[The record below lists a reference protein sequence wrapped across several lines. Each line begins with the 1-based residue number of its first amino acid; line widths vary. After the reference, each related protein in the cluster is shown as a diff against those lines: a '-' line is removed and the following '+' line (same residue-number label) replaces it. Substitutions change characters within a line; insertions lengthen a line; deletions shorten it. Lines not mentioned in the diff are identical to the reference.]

1 MNLLGYDEEEENDGG
16 NKKSRKVVL
25 FSIIG
30 CTILLVILLLL
41 IVYISYLDSKKLKVY
56 IDDKQIKIS
65 NTLFRYGNDGQIEYV
80 SIKELASMV
89 GYTYFNG
96 EYGAYTEEKNSC
108 YIQNDNESVSF
119 VADSN
124 VMKKYINPSI
134 VEGDTTKK
142 ETSSSST
149 TKNTVTNTP
158 SIEIF
163 DIDSEVK
170 LYDEILYLPWDL
182 ASKSFNIYIVRD
194 GMKVKIYT
202 LQTMATVYDNKA
214 KQLGY
219 DGISTE
225 FKNVRALINNMLIVV
240 KDGQYGV
247 LDISKNFDVIVGKK
261 YDNLEY
267 IQNTQEFIV
276 TANGNVGLLSS
287 TGQTK
292 ITPNSKYT
300 SIELLD
306 VQKDLYIVKQ
316 NEKYGVLNG
325 DGKAI
330 VPADFDKIGI
340 NNTNAIGV
348 NNSKLLFNNL
358 IPVEKDGKWGFYD
371 ITGNYKLKASY
382 EQIGYKKQESD
393 EASVKDTIV
402 IPKELGVEGIII
414 SLDGR
419 YGVIDTEGKIII
431 ACACSKIYA
440 STSLGETT
448 YYYEIGRTKANL
460 EELISQ
466 NVNTNQDNTNNNH
479 TEENGNSGNSGATNT
494 VDNQNTVQN

>member
-25 FSIIG
+25 FSISG

-170 LYDEILYLPWDL
+170 LYDEILYLPWNL

-202 LQTMATVYDNKA
+202 LQTMATVYDKLPTRERCNS
-214 KQLGY
+214 LY
-219 DGISTE
+219 YRT
-225 FKNVRALINNMLIVV
+225 
-240 KDGQYGV
+240 
-247 LDISKNFDVIVGKK
+247 
-261 YDNLEY
+261 
-267 IQNTQEFIV
+267 IQ
-276 TANGNVGLLSS
+276 
-287 TGQTK
+287 K
-292 ITPNSKYT
+292 
-300 SIELLD
+300 
-306 VQKDLYIVKQ
+306 
-316 NEKYGVLNG
+316 
-325 DGKAI
+325 
-330 VPADFDKIGI
+330 
-340 NNTNAIGV
+340 
-348 NNSKLLFNNL
+348 
-358 IPVEKDGKWGFYD
+358 
-371 ITGNYKLKASY
+371 
-382 EQIGYKKQESD
+382 ES
-393 EASVKDTIV
+393 
-402 IPKELGVEGIII
+402 
-414 SLDGR
+414 R
-419 YGVIDTEGKIII
+419 Y
-431 ACACSKIYA
+431 YHR
-440 STSLGETT
+440 
-448 YYYEIGRTKANL
+448 YPP
-460 EELISQ
+460 
-466 NVNTNQDNTNNNH
+466 
-479 TEENGNSGNSGATNT
+479 
-494 VDNQNTVQN
+494 